1 MAIETEREVDAPDV
15 SDPVQYFVD
24 DMRYHGRTERTR
36 RAYERVLRRFET
48 FVRDEYDIPLDAVP
62 HRVCMAWIH
71 RLRPSV
77 SESTLATY
85 ASYLHRFYAY
95 MVQVGIFSSN
105 PMALVVEE
113 MTESIDANPSRRELS
128 VDEMASFVR
137 DVTHPLER
145 SVILTLLKTGMR
157 AGELCNLDVRDLNV
171 SDIDALENRDVRPQ
185 LHGKPNSLFV
195 SAAHARGV
203 ETNGDVRTAS
213 NKRRRDTIVP
223 VDDELAATLERWM
236 AIRPDPRSAANPLFT
251 STNRAWGCRITPD
264 IVHHLVKKHASERG
278 WYREG
283 QGVTE
288 NVTPHYFRHFFTTH
302 LRNRAG
308 DRGIVTYLRGDVSG
322 DIVDTYTH
330 NWGNAVRETYEA
342 HIYRLL

>member
-1 MAIETEREVDAPDV
+1 MTIETDREDGRSAV
-15 SDPVQYFVD
+15 SDPVRYFID

-36 RAYERVLRRFET
+36 DAYERVLRRFEA
-48 FVRDEYDIPLDAVP
+48 FVRDEHGASLASAS
-62 HRVCMAWIH
+62 HRICMAWIH

-95 MVQVGIFSSN
+95 MVQIGAFSAN

-113 MTESIDANPSRRELS
+113 MSESIDANPSRRELS
-128 VDEMASFVR
+128 VVEMRSFVR
-137 DVTHPLER
+137 DVTHPLDR
-145 SVILTLLKTGMR
+145 AVILTLLKTGMR

-171 SDIDALENRDVRPQ
+171 PDGDVFGGSDVRPQ

-195 SAAHARGV
+195 SAAPARGV
-203 ETNGDVRTAS
+203 EVNGAVRTAS

-223 VDDELAATLERWM
+223 VDDELAATLERW
-236 AIRPDPRSAANPLFT
+236 ALIRPDPRSTTDPLFT
-251 STNRAWGCRITPD
+251 STNRAWGARITPD
-264 IVHHLVKKHASERG
+264 VVHHVVQKHASERG
-278 WYREG
+278 WYRKG
-283 QGVTE
+283 QGVSE

-308 DRGIVTYLRGDVSG
+308 DRGIVKYLRGDVSG

-330 NWGNAVRETYEA
+330 NWGNAVRDTYEA